1 MFDILAATKNAH
13 KIEEFKELLGSKEV
27 NILSLLDFPDA
38 PDVVEDGATFEENA
52 RKKAAESSAFTGL
65 STFADD
71 SGLEVEALN
80 GEPGIRSA
88 RYAGENA
95 SNEERIKKLL
105 DNMKGASSRKA
116 RFVCVIALANDGE
129 VVETFT
135 GEVKGTIAESP
146 RGANGFGYDPVFIP
160 DGYDKTFAEL
170 DASVKNKISHR
181 ARAVKAALEFIE
193 DELSTVD
200 GLDA

>member
-1 MFDILAATKNAH
+1 MFDILAATKNLH
-13 KIEEFKELLGSKEV
+13 KIEEFKELLGSKDV
-27 NILSLLDFPDA
+27 NVVSLLDFPDA

-52 RKKAAESSAFTGL
+52 RKKAAESSAFSEL
-65 STFADD
+65 PAFADD

-88 RYAGENA
+88 RYAGEGA
-95 SNEERIKKLL
+95 SNDERIKKLL
-105 DNMKGASSRKA
+105 DNMKGQTNRNA

-129 VVETFT
+129 VVETFK
-135 GEVKGTIAESP
+135 GEIKGTITEAP
-146 RGANGFGYDPVFIP
+146 RGSNGFGYDPVFVP

-170 DASVKNKISHR
+170 DSSVKNKISHR

-193 DELSTVD
+193 DELSTVEGFD
-200 GLDA
+200 E